1 MEILFFNE
9 SVDYRPEDEE
19 IIREWLSLVAKDR
32 HFKIGIINYIFTDDK
47 TLLNVNKKFLNHDYL
62 TDIITF
68 DNSQGN
74 EVNGDIYISIDRVKD
89 NASKLS
95 RSFEE
100 ELNRVIVHGLL
111 HLTGKK
117 DDTQERKQEMRT
129 AENKYL
135 SLLAD
140 L

>member
-9 SVDYRPEDEE
+9 NTDFTLEE
-19 IIREWLSLVAKDR
+19 EQLISEWLSMVAKDC
-32 HFKIGIINYIFTDDK
+32 HFHIGVLNYIFTDDN
-47 TLLNVNKKFLNHDYL
+47 TLLKVNKKFLKHDYL

-74 EVNGDIYISIDRVKD
+74 EVNGDIYISVERVKD
-89 NASKLS
+89 NAYSLDK
-95 RSFEE
+95 RFEE
-100 ELNRVIVHGLL
+100 ELHRVIVHGLL

-117 DDTQERKQEMRT
+117 DDTSDHKEEMRS

>member
-9 SVDYRPEDEE
+9 NTSYRLEDEG
-19 IIREWLSLVAKDR
+19 IIREWLSLVAKDC
-32 HFKIGIINYIFTDDK
+32 HFKIGVLNYIFTDDK

-74 EVNGDIYISIDRVKD
+74 EVNGDIYISIDRVKED
-89 NASKLS
+89 ASELNHC
-95 RSFEE
+95 FEE
-100 ELNRVIVHGLL
+100 EMDRVIVHGLL

-117 DDTQERKQEMRT
+117 DDTRERKREMRA

>member
-1 MEILFFNE
+1 MEIIFFNE
-9 SVDYRPEDEE
+9 NTDFTLEE
-19 IIREWLSLVAKDR
+19 EQLVREWLSLVAKDC
-32 HFKIGIINYIFTDDK
+32 HFNIGVLNYIFTDDN
-47 TLLNVNKKFLNHDYL
+47 TLLKVNKKFLEHDYL

-74 EVNGDIYISIDRVKD
+74 EVNGDIYISVERVKD
-89 NASKLS
+89 NASGLDK
-95 RSFEE
+95 SFED
-100 ELNRVIVHGLL
+100 ELHRVIVHGLL

-117 DDTQERKQEMRT
+117 DDTSERKKEMRS

>member
-100 ELNRVIVHGLL
+100 ELSRVIVHGLL

>member
-9 SVDYRPEDEE
+9 NTDFNLEE
-19 IIREWLSLVAKDR
+19 EQLIREWLSLVAKDC
-32 HFKIGIINYIFTDDK
+32 HFKIGVLNYIFTDDH
-47 TLLNVNKKFLNHDYL
+47 TLLKVNKKFLEHDYL

-74 EVNGDIYISIDRVKD
+74 EVNGDIYISTDRVKD
-89 NASKLS
+89 NASGLNM
-95 RSFEE
+95 SFEV
-100 ELNRVIVHGLL
+100 ELQRVIVHGLL

-117 DDTQERKQEMRT
+117 DDTSDRRKEMRA